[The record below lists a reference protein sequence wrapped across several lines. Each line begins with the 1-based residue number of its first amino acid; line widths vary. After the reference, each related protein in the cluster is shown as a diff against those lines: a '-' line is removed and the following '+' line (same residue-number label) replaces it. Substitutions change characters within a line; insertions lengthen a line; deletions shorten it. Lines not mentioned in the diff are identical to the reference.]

1 MAAPVNP
8 WMGTPGGLTR
18 ARALGIEVAGEPGPC
33 NAITDV
39 PGVTVGYATLVS
51 GGGEGV
57 EANAVRTG
65 VTVVLPRPSESLGA
79 ACAAGLYSSN
89 GNGEMTGSHWIEESG
104 SLWTPIGI
112 TNTHAVGTVHRGI
125 VNWLVDTHP
134 TIAAQW
140 MLPVVAETW
149 DGYLNDINGDH
160 VTHDHVRHALQ
171 GASSGPIEEGSVGG
185 GTGMNCYGF
194 KGGTG
199 SASRVVGFGGETYT
213 LGVLLQCNFGSRRE
227 LRWNGVAL
235 GRELDVA
242 CPMESE
248 DWFARDVA
256 APPGAGSVIAVVA
269 TDAPLMPGQAKALA
283 RRVPFGLAR
292 TGTTGSHFSGDIF
305 VAFSTANAG
314 ALDSHFPQR
323 PARSA
328 TLSRLSFVPWGYM
341 DPFFEAVVQC
351 VEEAVWNAL
360 IANEDMTGRRGHFSP
375 ALPHGQLRELLEMHE
390 GRASR

>member
-1 MAAPVNP
+1 MSAPENA
-8 WMGTPGGLTR
+8 WLRTPAGRTR
-18 ARALGIEVAGEPGPC
+18 ARGLGIEVAGAPGPC

-39 PGVTVGYATLVS
+39 AGVSVGYATILS
-51 GGGEGV
+51 DGGANDE
-57 EANAVRTG
+57 NAVRTG
-65 VTVVLPRPSESLGA
+65 VTVILPRPSESTGQ

-104 SLWTPIGI
+104 SLCTPIGI

-125 VNWLVDTHP
+125 INWLVETQP
-134 TIAAQW
+134 SLAAQW
-140 MLPVVAETW
+140 LLPVVAETW

-160 VTHDHVRHALQ
+160 VTHDHVRRALE
-171 GASSGPIEEGSVGG
+171 GASEGPLEEGSVGG

-199 SASRVVGFGGETYT
+199 SASRVVRFGAETYT

-235 GRELDVA
+235 GRELDIA
-242 CPMESE
+242 CPMETE
-248 DWFARDVA
+248 DWFSLDVA
-256 APPGAGSVIAVVA
+256 APPGAGSVIGVVA
-269 TDAPLMPGQAKALA
+269 TDAPLLAGQAKALA

-292 TGTTGSHFSGDIF
+292 TGTSGSHFSGDIF

-314 ALDSHFPQR
+314 ALDSRFPD
-323 PARSA
+323 PARAA
-328 TLSRLSFVPWGYM
+328 TLSQMSFVPWGYM
-341 DPFFEAVVQC
+341 DPFYEAVAQC
-351 VEEAVWNAL
+351 VEEAVLNAL

-375 ALPHGQLRELLEMHE
+375 ALPHAQLRAMLANRE